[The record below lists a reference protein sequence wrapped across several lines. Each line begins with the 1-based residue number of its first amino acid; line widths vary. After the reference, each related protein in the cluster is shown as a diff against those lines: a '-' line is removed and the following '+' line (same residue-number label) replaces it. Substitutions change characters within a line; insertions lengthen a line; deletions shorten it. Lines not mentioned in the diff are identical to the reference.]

1 MAGIMRGSFVAV
13 NIQGV
18 PVEAWGELISGA
30 RELKEGLGGNEFA
43 DKSLKRDPGEE
54 GAQIP

>member
-30 RELKEGLGGNEFA
+30 RELKGGLGGNEFA
-43 DKSLKRDPGEE
+43 NRGLVRDPGKE
-54 GAQIP
+54 GTQLP